1 MNALLRL
8 WHQFWSDFLTDLAA
22 INRAATANHRQQNK
36 APHFNPHQHKK
47 LKGYQKK

>member
-8 WHQFWSDFLTDLAA
+8 WHQFWSDLSA
-22 INRAATANHRQQNK
+22 INRSATANHKQQNK

-47 LKGYQKK
+47 LKGWMKK